1 MRRTLVDTGPLVAL
15 IDRSDADHDRCVAAS
30 RRIQGELVTV
40 WPVITEA
47 SYLLADVPLAQDTL
61 LAKIETQDLVIAD
74 LTAADV
80 PTLRGLMRKY
90 RDQPMD
96 LADAAVVC
104 VADREGITEVFTLDR
119 HFRTYRAAR
128 GRPFTVKPA

>member
-15 IDRSDADHDRCVAAS
+15 IDRGDADHERCAGAA
-30 RRIQGELVTV
+30 RQMRGELVTV

-47 SYLLADVPLAQDTL
+47 ACLLADAPRAQDTM
-61 LAKIETQDLVIAD
+61 LAKIETQDLVVAD

-80 PTLRGLMRKY
+80 PVLRTLMRRY

-96 LADAAVVC
+96 LVDAALVC
-104 VADREGITEVFTLDR
+104 VAVREGITEVFTLDR

-128 GRPFTVKPA
+128 GRAFAVRP

>member
-1 MRRTLVDTGPLVAL
+1 MRRILADTGPLVAL
-15 IDRSDADHDRCVAAS
+15 IDRGDADHERCVNAT
-30 RRIQGELVTV
+30 RHMPGDLVTV

-47 SYLLADVPLAQDTL
+47 SYLLEDVPLAQDAL
-61 LAKIETQDLVIAD
+61 LAKIETQDLTVAE

-80 PTLRGLMRKY
+80 PALRALIRRY

-96 LADAAVVC
+96 LADAALVR
-104 VADREGITEVFTLDR
+104 VAVREGISEVFTLDR

-128 GRPFTVKPA
+128 GRPFTMRP

>member
-15 IDRSDADHDRCVAAS
+15 MDRGDADHDRCVTAS
-30 RRIQGELVTV
+30 RGIRGELVTV

-47 SYLLADVPLAQDTL
+47 SCLLADVPDAQDML
-61 LAKIETQDLVIAD
+61 LAKVEAQDFVVAD

-80 PTLRGLMRKY
+80 AILRSLMRRY

-96 LADAAVVC
+96 LADAALVR
-104 VADREGITEVFTLDR
+104 VAARDGITEIFTLDR
-119 HFRTYRAAR
+119 HFQTYRAAR
-128 GRPFTVKPA
+128 GRPFTVKP